1 MSKKVNI
8 VDTATKKG
16 NINLFNKRLKEKRM
30 EAGFSSQEKLADV
43 VGVDRVTIN
52 YYEKGSRIPDIATFI
67 KIANALNVSCDYLLG
82 YSNSPT
88 REHHETKELTVLS
101 DKAIE
106 ELERLG
112 IAVNTNTKEID
123 CFNQICKQDHYTLNY
138 LLENNLKYHF
148 FNDLGNFLFF
158 KERNKKLIELNQ
170 PITNDD
176 FGYTMTIKQWETSF
190 KITADEKLLN
200 IKSDREKEVEN
211 TFKDNKKKK

>member
-1 MSKKVNI
+1 MEKNVSKVI
-8 VDTATKKG
+8 TEEKKG
-16 NINLFNKRLKEKRM
+16 NIDVFKEKLKTSRIN
-30 EAGFSSQEKLADV
+30 ADFSQDDLADAI
-43 VGVDRVTIN
+43 GVNRATISF
-52 YYEKGSRIPDIATFI
+52 YEKGKRKPDIEMFI
-67 KIANALNVSCDYLLG
+67 KIADTLNVSCDYLLG
-82 YSNSPT
+82 YSDSPV
-88 REHHETKELTVLS
+88 RKHHETKEITGLS
-101 DKAIE
+101 DKAIA

-112 IAVNTNTKEID
+112 IAVNTDIKEID
-123 CFNQICKQDHYTLNY
+123 CLNQICKQDHYTLNY

-158 KERNKKLIELNQ
+158 KERNKELIELNQ

-211 TFKDNKKKK
+211 TAKDNKKKK

>member
-1 MSKKVNI
+1 MNEKVKN
-8 VDTATKKG
+8 VNTATKEG
-16 NINLFNKRLKEKRM
+16 NINVFNERLKEKRI
-30 EAGFSSQEKLADV
+30 EAGFSSQEALANK

-88 REHHETKELTVLS
+88 REHHETKEITALS

-106 ELERLG
+106 ELQIL
-112 IAVNTNTKEID
+112 AVETNKNTEEID
-123 CFNQICKQDHYTLNY
+123 CFNKICKLDHYTINY
-138 LLENNLKYHF
+138 LLENNSKYHF

-158 KERNKKLIELNQ
+158 KERNKKIIELNQ
-170 PITNDD
+170 PIINDD
-176 FGYTMTIKQWETSF
+176 LGYTMTIKQWETSF

-211 TFKDNKKKK
+211 TTKDNKKKK

>member
-1 MSKKVNI
+1 MKKNVSKVIMEEKE
-8 VDTATKKG
+8 G
-16 NINLFNKRLKEKRM
+16 NIDVFKEKLKTSRIN
-30 EAGFSSQEKLADV
+30 ADFSQDDLADAI
-43 VGVDRVTIN
+43 GVNRATISF
-52 YYEKGSRIPDIATFI
+52 YEKGKRKPDIEMFI

-88 REHHETKELTVLS
+88 REHHETKEITGLS

-106 ELERLG
+106 ELQILAIET
-112 IAVNTNTKEID
+112 IKNTEEID
-123 CFNQICKQDHYTLNY
+123 CFNEICKLDHYTINY
-138 LLENNLKYHF
+138 LLENNSKYHF

-158 KERNKKLIELNQ
+158 KERNKELIELNQ

-176 FGYTMTIKQWETSF
+176 FSYTMTIKQWETSF

-211 TFKDNKKKK
+211 TTKDNKKKK

>member
-1 MSKKVNI
+1 MEKNVSKVI
-8 VDTATKKG
+8 TEEKKG
-16 NINLFNKRLKEKRM
+16 NIDVFKEKLKTSRIN
-30 EAGFSSQEKLADV
+30 ADFSQDDLADAI
-43 VGVDRVTIN
+43 GVNRATISF
-52 YYEKGSRIPDIATFI
+52 YEKGKRKPDIEMFI
-67 KIANALNVSCDYLLG
+67 KIADTLNVSCDYLLG
-82 YSNSPT
+82 YSDSPV
-88 REHHETKELTVLS
+88 RKHHETKEITGLS
-101 DKAIE
+101 DKAIA

-112 IAVNTNTKEID
+112 IAVNTDTKEID
-123 CFNQICKQDHYTLNY
+123 CLNQICKQDHYTLNY

-158 KERNKKLIELNQ
+158 KERNKELIELNQ

-211 TFKDNKKKK
+211 TAKDNKKKK

>member
-1 MSKKVNI
+1 MEKNVSKVI
-8 VDTATKKG
+8 TEEKKG
-16 NINLFNKRLKEKRM
+16 NIAVFKEQLKKARTN
-30 EAGFSSQEKLADV
+30 AGFSQDDLADAI
-43 VGVDRVTIN
+43 GVNRATISF
-52 YYEKGSRIPDIATFI
+52 YEKGKRKPDIEMFI
-67 KIANALNVSCDYLLG
+67 KIADTLNVSCDYLLG
-82 YSNSPT
+82 YSNSPV
-88 REHHETKELTVLS
+88 RKHHETKEITGLS
-101 DKAIE
+101 DKAIA

-112 IAVNTNTKEID
+112 IAVNTDTKEID
-123 CFNQICKQDHYTLNY
+123 CLNQICKQDHYTLNY